1 MRTYRLEKR
10 KHYRHSPSSK
20 LFGNAELYGHPPKSV
35 FSTATSNLF
44 FYMVPKLGE
53 KLPPPS
59 SPSKSL

>member
-1 MRTYRLEKR
+1 MRTYKLEKR

-44 FYMVPKLGE
+44 FYMVPKL
-53 KLPPPS
+53 PPPS